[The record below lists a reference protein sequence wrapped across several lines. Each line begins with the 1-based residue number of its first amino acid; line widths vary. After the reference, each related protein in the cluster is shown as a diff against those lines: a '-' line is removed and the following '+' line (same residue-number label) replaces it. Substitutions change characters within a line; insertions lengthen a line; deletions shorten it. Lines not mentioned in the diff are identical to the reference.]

1 MKRGLLSQPQRIG
14 ERIASRNLLNIN
26 HPLAESSP
34 VARIPISMIPGVGGI
49 ASGYMQEDL
58 ATLQQPEETFFNIP
72 SSVYGIRDPRYFP
85 LPGGA
90 NITNH
95 DLARFGL
102 ATDAMDWIPGAAA
115 VGSMA
120 TGAGLLGRWL
130 KGNETPDSDAVSL
143 WDAISPAMVDPRTG
157 LLSMTGEN
165 NLANKINK
173 TSSIED
179 RLRSKYPEVELSL
192 SETDTGITLNQI
204 VIPEHL
210 RGEGSGSKIVREITK
225 YADDKNVPVAL
236 TPDTVYGGKSKKA
249 LVNFY
254 KKLGFVPNKG
264 KNKDF
269 RFRESYIREPVE
281 PSKKSVKELKDDLP
295 MDEASR
301 MRRAQDMGFD
311 TDVYHGTTHDIE
323 AFDTAKANPESD
335 WGAATYTTTSLD
347 DVNPNYAG
355 EGPDLTNRITQRQE
369 QIANENDWPLEDT
382 RALELARGELV
393 GSKGAI
399 YPLKVNTEKYAVIG
413 DNSTEIEMPDYRGEA
428 MQEINRADFDS
439 LDEYEEALQEYI
451 FDLENSDM
459 DHPLLTI
466 KDTLMR
472 TAGDEY
478 FGDEDAVLQA
488 VEEIQQELYEGLT
501 ATRLDEIIRN
511 NISGWEG
518 ENGEFFSAGAASAE
532 VLKAL
537 GFEGVIDKTV
547 DTKFGSSRKLGKS
560 MEGVDPDTI
569 HIITFPGFEKN
580 IRSKSAKFDPKKIND
595 SDLLSGRGLLNFGR
609 AV

>member
-157 LLSMTGEN
+157 LLSMTNE
-165 NLANKINK
+165 
-173 TSSIED
+173 S
-179 RLRSKYPEVELSL
+179 RLL
-192 SETDTGITLNQI
+192 
-204 VIPEHL
+204 
-210 RGEGSGSKIVREITK
+210 
-225 YADDKNVPVAL
+225 
-236 TPDTVYGGKSKKA
+236 PD
-249 LVNFY
+249 
-254 KKLGFVPNKG
+254 
-264 KNKDF
+264 
-269 RFRESYIREPVE
+269 E
-281 PSKKSVKELKDDLP
+281 LP
-295 MDEASR
+295 MDTASR
-301 MRRAQDMGFD
+301 MQRAKEMGFD
-311 TDVYHGTTHDIE
+311 TDVYHGTTHDID

-335 WGAATYTTTSLD
+335 WGPATYTTTSLD

-355 EGPDLTNRITQRQE
+355 EGPDLTNRITQLQE
-369 QIANENDWPLEDT
+369 QIADNNNWPSGDT
-382 RALELARGELV
+382 RALELARAELV

-399 YPLKVNTEKYAVIG
+399 YPLKVNTEKYAVVGG
-413 DNSTEIEMPDYRGEA
+413 DNPTYIETPDYREEA
-428 MQEINRADFDS
+428 ISEINRTDFDS
-439 LDEYEEALQEYI
+439 LDEYEDAVSEYAWE
-451 FDLENSDM
+451 LESSDVN
-459 DHPLLTI
+459 HPIIEI
-466 KDTLMR
+466 KDALMQV
-472 TAGDEY
+472 AGDT
-478 FGDEDAVLQA
+478 DEEGVNNAIA
-488 VEEIQQELYEGLT
+488 EISESFYDGMT
-501 ATRLDEIIRN
+501 ATRLDEIIRKN
-511 NISGWEG
+511 VLDVWGGEG
-518 ENGEFFSAGAASAE
+518 EFLGAGAASAKVFE
-532 VLKAL
+532 KL

-547 DTKFGSSRKLGKS
+547 DTKFGSSRKFGKS
-560 MEGVDPDTI
+560 MEGVDPDTT

-595 SDLLSGRGLLNFGR
+595 SDLLSGRGLLHVGR